1 MKISVIIPVFNEK
14 ETIEVI
20 LRRVLGA
27 NKKEC
32 PICEIIVV
40 DDGSTDGTKDILTRI
55 AAESTQPPVKILIH
69 SRNQGKG
76 AAVRTALGHINGDM
90 VLIQD
95 ADLEYH
101 PEEYPLVVKP
111 IVEYGADVV
120 YGSRFLG
127 IHRAFLFWHYV
138 GNKLLTLLTNV
149 LFDSMLS
156 DMEVGFKAF
165 RTEVIKS
172 TPLHSRGFDF
182 EPEITAKVLKRKLKL
197 YEVPITYSGR
207 DYSEGK
213 KITWRDGLTAIWTLI
228 KYRFKD

>member
-14 ETIEVI
+14 ATIEAI
-20 LRRVLGA
+20 LRRVFGA
-27 NKKEC
+27 DKQES
-32 PICEIIVV
+32 PIHEIIVV
-40 DDGSTDGTKDILTRI
+40 DDGSTDGTKDILTRMGT
-55 AAESTQPPVKILIH
+55 ESNHPPLKILVH
-69 SRNQGKG
+69 PENRGKG
-76 AAVRTALGHINGDM
+76 AAIRTALGHIKGDL

-101 PEEYPLVVKP
+101 PEDYPAVVKP
-111 IVEYGADVV
+111 IVEYGADAV
-120 YGSRFLG
+120 YGSRFQG
-127 IHRAFLFWHYV
+127 THRAFLFWHYL
-138 GNKLLTLLTNV
+138 GNKFLTLLTNV

-165 RTEVIKS
+165 RTDVIKS
-172 TPLHSRGFDF
+172 IPLHSRGFDF

-213 KITWRDGLTAIWTLI
+213 KITWKDGLTAIRTLI